1 LIKWLFSQGFQTLL
15 QHLIVIVFADGPPE
29 VIPSW
34 DTSSMGYSGS
44 KRLRV
49 EIEVE
54 VEDDQFI
61 VSFSFI
67 SILS

>member
-1 LIKWLFSQGFQTLL
+1 L
-15 QHLIVIVFADGPPE
+15 QLLIVMISADGPPE
-29 VIPSW
+29 VIPSC
-34 DTSSMGYSGS
+34 DTSSKGYSGS

-54 VEDDQFI
+54 VEVDQFM

>member
-1 LIKWLFSQGFQTLL
+1 MIS
-15 QHLIVIVFADGPPE
+15 ADGPPE
-29 VIPSW
+29 VIPSC
-34 DTSSMGYSGS
+34 DTSSKGYSGS

-54 VEDDQFI
+54 VEVDQFI
-61 VSFSFI
+61 FSFSFI

>member
-1 LIKWLFSQGFQTLL
+1 LIKLLFS
-15 QHLIVIVFADGPPE
+15 HRIPNIVATPYCDDSADGPPE
-29 VIPSW
+29 VIPSY
-34 DTSSMGYSGS
+34 DTSSIGYFGS

-49 EIEVE
+49 KIEVE